1 MCRETRVAR
10 VLLAVLV
17 ASCGPADDS
26 STPAT
31 ARSEP
36 PRRPTTIQ
44 SPGALTTAA
53 LATRREAQE
62 SFDRARDA
70 IVQADLATAA
80 TELEAATAFMRT
92 HAEEAELGAKA
103 SLQGASK
110 ELEML
115 AQRLARG
122 ERQTT
127 RTLDRVFANANRAEG
142 QHHLTRAEAAIEKHA
157 YALAGE
163 ELTMAVDHLERAAH
177 DLRGGHNPTAEV
189 AFTTAR
195 ALAERMLQGAIPAR
209 GEVRAVKEQLADE
222 LRRLCAL
229 IEAEAISCAME
240 PAR

>member
-1 MCRETRVAR
+1 MV
-10 VLLAVLV
+10 VLI
-17 ASCGPADDS
+17 ASCGPADDV

-31 ARSEP
+31 ARPEP
-36 PRRPTTIQ
+36 PRPPTTIQ
-44 SPGALTTAA
+44 SPGAVTTGA

-70 IVQADLATAA
+70 LVQGNLATAA
-80 TELEAATAFMRT
+80 TELEAASAFMRT

-110 ELEML
+110 ELEVV

-127 RTLDRVFANANRAEG
+127 RTVDRVFANANRAEG

-157 YALAGE
+157 YAVAGE
-163 ELTMAVDHLERAAH
+163 ELTMAVDHLERAAR
-177 DLRGGHNPTAEV
+177 DLRGGHNPTPEV
-189 AFTTAR
+189 AFTAAR
-195 ALAERMLQGAIPAR
+195 ALAERMMQGAIPAR
-209 GEVRAVKEQLADE
+209 GEVRVVKEQLAAE

-229 IEAEAISCAME
+229 IDAEAISCAME
-240 PAR
+240 PAQ